1 MTEIFKMIEYL
12 KRDGLKDEEV
22 KKRLNISARKFAKIK
37 RENPQLFMPDMTDYM
52 VEDALLKRALGF
64 SYTEVKEVEKA
75 NGTEVTRLHKEVPP
89 DVSAAATWLK
99 NRKSDVW
106 RDKQEE
112 PGGLDKV
119 TELIEK
125 FDVKAEKSSLQ
136 AKNNKKKA

>member
-1 MTEIFKMIEYL
+1 MTEILKMIEYL

-22 KKRLNISARKFAKIK
+22 RKRLNISARKFAKIK

-125 FDVKAEKSSLQ
+125 FDEKA
-136 AKNNKKKA
+136 AKNSPAAKKTRKKA

>member
-12 KRDGLKDEEV
+12 KRDGLKDEEG

-37 RENPQLFMPDMTDYM
+37 RENPQLFMPDMTVYM

-112 PGGLDKV
+112 TGGLDKV